1 MPDHATNPAD
11 LRAEVENELSDL
23 VETAAGEERDRI
35 ASRQPEGRRGRNGLF
50 HLHVMRDGTEVVLRE
65 SATGPWRLVMPVLR
79 IALYLLNRS
88 SLHRL
93 RQRLAAPDTIDAEEV
108 PMAADYAADITLVE
122 VLHDLRERGYTGEF
136 RLEHDGAIFC
146 VVCGISQRAQELIT
160 HGMRRVEGASDPGDE
175 AMVLA
180 IACRRCG
187 EPGAIVLRYGP
198 EAGVADATVLAGVD
212 QGQIPTIPP
221 LH

>member
-23 VETAAGEERDRI
+23 VETAAAEERDRI
-35 ASRQPEGRRGRNGLF
+35 ASCQPDRG
-50 HLHVMRDGTEVVLRE
+50 
-65 SATGPWRLVMPVLR
+65 LV
-79 IALYLLNRS
+79 
-88 SLHRL
+88 
-93 RQRLAAPDTIDAEEV
+93 AAPDKIDAEEV

-136 RLEHDGAIFC
+136 RLERDGAIFC

-180 IACRRCG
+180 IACRGCG
-187 EPGAIVLRYGP
+187 ERGAIVLRYGP